1 MAKDGKAKNN
11 ETVRQLRQKYGAVA
25 MDNAV
30 RLHPDEDLYEMMEW
44 RDDMDPHYA
53 KLWLNW
59 TYGGLYTR
67 TILSDRVRIL
77 VVIGQCVALGELE
90 ELPVHIRSALAHK
103 ATPREVLE
111 VILQLTVYIGY
122 QRIIRAAR
130 IFRAVVTKL
139 GRLNEVKK
147 TQLPLDGTD
156 SQRTLESDRSTWRA
170 SEAEF
175 PRREE
180 LMKKYGWRGI
190 GSGLRL
196 QPTHH
201 PQSVELLDRVDQHFT
216 KSWLDWVY
224 AGMYTR
230 GILDDKTRELI
241 VVGELLVLGETAQI
255 ENHMRAALMHGIT
268 PREVLEVVLHST
280 IYIGMPS
287 MTRVVRSLVRI
298 LEEQGRMAEL
308 TDTQLPVPD

>member
-1 MAKDGKAKNN
+1 
-11 ETVRQLRQKYGAVA
+11 
-25 MDNAV
+25 MDNAA

-53 KLWLNW
+53 KLWLDW

-122 QRIIRAAR
+122 QRVIRAAR
-130 IFRAVVTKL
+130 IFREVVTKL
-139 GRLNEVKK
+139 GRMDEVKT
-147 TQLPLDGTD
+147 TQLPLDGTN
-156 SQRTLESDRSTWRA
+156 SQRTLESDRATWRV

-196 QPTHH
+196 MRTYH

-216 KSWLDWVY
+216 KAWLDWVY
-224 AGMYTR
+224 AEMFTR
-230 GILDDKTRELI
+230 GILDDKTRQLI
-241 VVGELLVLGETAQI
+241 VVGEVMVLGETAQI
-255 ENHMRAALMHGIT
+255 ENHMRAALMQGAT

-287 MTRVVRSLVRI
+287 MTRMIRSLVRI
-298 LEEQGRMAEL
+298 LEEQGRMAEV
-308 TDTQLPVPD
+308 TETQLPVPA